1 MSETGELP
9 CIYCGTEPPPM
20 DDYGRV
26 CCCRAGLDVSEMAA
40 TVDNMAKALN
50 FYADP
55 RHHEGENR
63 GHHHRPGN
71 RDTISRRH
79 GGGIAE
85 LHNQQPHAE
94 QKHPVYSLNVYLPRT
109 TRRGLNDFH
118 TRQQAELYCLLS

>member
-55 RHHEGENR
+55 RHHEGEV
-63 GHHHRPGN
+63 
-71 RDTISRRH
+71 
-79 GGGIAE
+79 IAE
-85 LHNQQPHAE
+85 GIR
-94 QKHPVYSLNVYLPRT
+94 HPNAVAADAGDLAATVLSIEHRLDGHVADLLAAA
-109 TRRGLNDFH
+109 RGEPADF
-118 TRQQAELYCLLS
+118 AF